1 MVSEKIYSQ
10 GLLNV
15 HSFSVDN
22 RPTHNHLQLPVDKL
36 WFSTE
41 YAVEKKFAPCFNFRQ
56 LST

>member
-22 RPTHNHLQLPVDKL
+22 SPTHSCLRLPVDKL

-41 YAVEKKFAPCFNFRQ
+41 YAVEKKFAPRFNFRQ